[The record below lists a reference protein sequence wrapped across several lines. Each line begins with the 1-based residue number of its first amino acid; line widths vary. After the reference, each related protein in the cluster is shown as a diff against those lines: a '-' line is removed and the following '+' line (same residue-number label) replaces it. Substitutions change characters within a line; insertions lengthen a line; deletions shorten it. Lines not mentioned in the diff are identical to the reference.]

1 MMIRVCALIF
11 CFCQIHIVSA
21 QLSVTINED
30 FSSNK
35 LGWYEGDRV
44 FVKDGH
50 YELDAP
56 EGGWQIYINPYINT
70 ESDFRL
76 EATFTQIDGNIDNG
90 FGFIW
95 GFDKAEKLNRFIIS
109 TNGFV
114 QIHTPDETR
123 ADAKDWIESKI
134 IKPLKQGNRLKIE
147 QTKGEMKFYVNGE
160 QVQTMKALPWFGKT
174 IGFVCYT
181 KMKFQVD
188 DLVFAQSDKINLPPD
203 LKQGLK
209 KENLGSSIN
218 TKYDELAP
226 KISGDGKTIFF
237 GRDDYPENLGGE
249 ADPIDFWMSSLSK
262 NGQWTKAMNVGR
274 PINSEGVD
282 NILSVSNDNNSIL
295 VATANDFKLYERSQS
310 GWQDKGLFGIHYE
323 TESEF
328 LEACQSADGKAILF
342 TMANKQNVFYQK
354 GEKAEKDIY
363 VSLKDSKNKWS
374 APINLGPAINSN
386 GDEVSPFLAADG
398 RTLYFA
404 TDGRP
409 GYGDQDIF
417 MSKRIGDGWTNWTE
431 PVNLGPEINTL
442 LFDAYY
448 TVPASGDYAY
458 LVTNANENNST
469 DLERVKLPKEI
480 RPEPVVLVSGK
491 VMNAKTKTPIEAD
504 IIFENITTSKEAG
517 EAISNPKTG
526 EYRIALPYGASYGF
540 RAVAPGYL
548 SVNENL
554 SLVDIDPNYLEINKD
569 LFLVPIEIGQSIQ
582 LQNVFFVQSK
592 AELKPESYLELDRL
606 AETLL
611 NNKNIIIEVS
621 GHTDNRGDARANSDL
636 SDNRVKTVIS
646 YLVSKNID
654 KKRMS
659 GKGYGGSK
667 PLYPND
673 TDEHRQMN
681 RRVEFKI
688 VKK

>member
-1 MMIRVCALIF
+1 MIRF
-11 CFCQIHIVSA
+11 CSLLFCVCQIHLASG

-35 LGWYEGDRV
+35 LGWYEGDKV

-50 YELDAP
+50 YEMDAP
-56 EGGWQIYINPYINT
+56 EGGWEIYINPYVNT
-70 ESDFRL
+70 DSDFSL

-95 GFDKAEKLNRFIIS
+95 GFDKGEKLNRFIVS

-114 QIHTPDETR
+114 QIHTTDEAR
-123 ADAKDWIESKI
+123 SEAKDWIESKI

-147 QTKGEMKFYVNGE
+147 QTKGQVKFFLNNE
-160 QVQTMKALPWFGKT
+160 EVQSMKALSWFGKT

-203 LKQGLK
+203 LKSGLK
-209 KENLGSSIN
+209 KENLGPAIN
-218 TKYDELAP
+218 TQYDELSP

-237 GRDDYPENLGGE
+237 GREESPENIGGKE
-249 ADPIDFWMSSLSK
+249 DVIDFWTSYVGK
-262 NGQWTKAMNVGR
+262 NGQWTKATNLGR
-274 PINSEGVD
+274 PINSEGIN
-282 NILSVSNDNNSIL
+282 NILSVSNDNNAIL
-295 VATANDFKLYERSQS
+295 VATPNDFQLYERSKT
-310 GWQDKGLFGIHYE
+310 GWEDRGLIGISYV
-323 TESEF
+323 TESKF

-342 TMANKQNVFYQK
+342 TMGNSQNVFYK
-354 GEKAEKDIY
+354 KDAESEKDIY
-363 VSLKDSKNKWS
+363 VSLKDARGKWS
-374 APINLGPAINSN
+374 APTNLGPIINSI

-404 TDGRP
+404 TNGRP

-417 MSKRIGDGWTNWTE
+417 MSKRIGDGWANWTE

-458 LVTNANENNST
+458 LVTSANENNST
-469 DLERVKLPKEI
+469 DLVRVKIPNEI
-480 RPEPVVLVSGK
+480 KPDPVVLISGR
-491 VMNAKTKTPIEAD
+491 VMNAKTKGPIEAD
-504 IIFENITTSKEAG
+504 IIFENIATAKEAG
-517 EAISNPKTG
+517 EALSNPKTG
-526 EYRIALPYGASYGF
+526 EYRIVLPYGVSYGF

-554 SLVDIDPNYLEINKD
+554 SLVDLDPNYLEMNKD

-582 LQNVFFVQSK
+582 LQNLFFIQSK

-606 AETLL
+606 AETLM
-611 NNKNIIIEVS
+611 NNKNIVIEVS
-621 GHTDNRGDARANSDL
+621 GHTDNRGDAKANSDL
-636 SDNRVKTVIS
+636 SDKRVKTVIS
-646 YLVSKNID
+646 YLASKNIE